1 MAVLAH
7 GFNDMAE
14 NIQILVNKVREDE
27 QKMRKADLRLL
38 QEQIN
43 PHFLYNTLDTIVW
56 SVVQCKQQDGER
68 KWLLP
73 CLIFSGGG
81 SYTGG
86 INRLL
91 GQALWK
97 PTWEGKTYRK
107 GGLGS
112 YHIEY
117 EYYLSGKSGF
127 YPWTRQA
134 INAVHRSENEEEVP
148 NE

>member
-1 MAVLAH
+1 MEPEAL
-7 GFNDMAE
+7 
-14 NIQILVNKVREDE
+14 L
-27 QKMRKADLRLL
+27 RKRYPTGPRDQSAAA
-38 QEQIN
+38 
-43 PHFLYNTLDTIVW
+43 
-56 SVVQCKQQDGER
+56 
-68 KWLLP
+68 
-73 CLIFSGGG
+73 GGG